1 MNLLI
6 HNILNAFSAFPDCN
20 YIITNNR
27 RFNSWKPVA
36 ANDYLFFRDTP
47 ESGNMH
53 TRKQLIKKVLTDISK
68 RQKILKL
75 KKARSFNHYYS
86 LNLWNEIK
94 LGYSFLLIDDVWDLI
109 TSKPASLGLS
119 LIRILMYGPA
129 VGIHTIMASGI
140 SYRNLL
146 QQLISI
152 NPTILT
158 ELQNKYGI
166 PEPKQINL
174 MGDEIIF
181 TPDDL
186 IFFKQAGKM
195 EMERLFK

>member
-1 MNLLI
+1 
-6 HNILNAFSAFPDCN
+6 
-20 YIITNNR
+20 
-27 RFNSWKPVA
+27 
-36 ANDYLFFRDTP
+36 
-47 ESGNMH
+47 
-53 TRKQLIKKVLTDISK
+53 
-68 RQKILKL
+68 
-75 KKARSFNHYYS
+75 
-86 LNLWNEIK
+86 
-94 LGYSFLLIDDVWDLI
+94 
-109 TSKPASLGLS
+109 
-119 LIRILMYGPA
+119 MYGPA
-129 VGIHTIMASGI
+129 VGINTILASGI